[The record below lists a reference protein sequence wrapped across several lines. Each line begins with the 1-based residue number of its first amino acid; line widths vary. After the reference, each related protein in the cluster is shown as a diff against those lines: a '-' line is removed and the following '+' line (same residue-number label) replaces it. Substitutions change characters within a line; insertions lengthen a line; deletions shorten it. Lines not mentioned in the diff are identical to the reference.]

1 MINIYINSKKPIVLI
16 DGSYYIFNRYYAT
29 YKWYQF
35 QNKDIDME
43 TLLQNNDFIN
53 AFIKHINN
61 DFIKII
67 KKLKTDMNNII
78 LCMDCNRCDIWR
90 NDYYDKYKA
99 TRQTKINFNSDIFK
113 IFNEH
118 IKKIK
123 VYQLYFDRLEA
134 DDIVYLIQKNI
145 KSLNP
150 QQNIIIITNDNDY
163 LQLSDKFVKIINM
176 QFKDISLRGTLNP
189 KLDLL
194 IKIIYGDKSDNINK
208 IGSFITKDLALK
220 IASMSDDIREKYLID
235 NNIKDSYDLNK
246 KLVCLENIPI
256 EIIDNF
262 NSIYNILIL

>member
-1 MINIYINSKKPIVLI
+1 
-16 DGSYYIFNRYYAT
+16 
-29 YKWYQF
+29 
-35 QNKDIDME
+35 
-43 TLLQNNDFIN
+43 
-53 AFIKHINN
+53 
-61 DFIKII
+61 
-67 KKLKTDMNNII
+67 
-78 LCMDCNRCDIWR
+78 
-90 NDYYDKYKA
+90 
-99 TRQTKINFNSDIFK
+99 
-113 IFNEH
+113 
-118 IKKIK
+118 
-123 VYQLYFDRLEA
+123 
-134 DDIVYLIQKNI
+134 
-145 KSLNP
+145 
-150 QQNIIIITNDNDY
+150 
-163 LQLSDKFVKIINM
+163 M